1 MSEETKNIALA
12 KAKSLKTSI
21 QKVNL
26 VLKSIRGKK
35 AENALNILAFS
46 NKRISNEIIKVLKS
60 AIANAENNHQL
71 DIDKLF
77 VKEAT
82 AGKSMTLKRFR
93 PRARGRS
100 GKILKPYSKIKILVQ
115 EASELKKTDEK
126 KTNEKQI
133 KANRYSLITVKESL
147 QNTSKTVLNSPPKHL
162 QNSTKI
168 SRRIK
173 QLCFFMFER
182 KLNKTCGLV
191 TLSSENIINPSVFN
205 IPEQK
210 QQKQLLFNMFEQKN
224 TGSLGCWMKRG
235 LKTILHIGSLTN
247 GSLKESFA

>member
-82 AGKSMTLKRFR
+82 AGKSITLKRFR

-133 KANRYSLITVKESL
+133 DKSKKNIVLTDKNQINQVKKTEEKQANQTANNLTEDNKDG
-147 QNTSKTVLNSPPKHL
+147 
-162 QNSTKI
+162 TK
-168 SRRIK
+168 
-173 QLCFFMFER
+173 
-182 KLNKTCGLV
+182 N
-191 TLSSENIINPSVFN
+191 
-205 IPEQK
+205 
-210 QQKQLLFNMFEQKN
+210 
-224 TGSLGCWMKRG
+224 
-235 LKTILHIGSLTN
+235 
-247 GSLKESFA
+247 